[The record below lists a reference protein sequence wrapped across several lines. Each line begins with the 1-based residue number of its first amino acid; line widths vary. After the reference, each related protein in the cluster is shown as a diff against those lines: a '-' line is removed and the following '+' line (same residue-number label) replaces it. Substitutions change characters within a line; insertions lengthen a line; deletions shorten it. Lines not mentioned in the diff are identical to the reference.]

1 MSQSDE
7 IKQYVKTVC
16 EQIRWKRP
24 AVLLQ
29 KKLKIIF
36 ATKGCLCSQGEDEKT
51 ATEKAILQMAMP
63 FPSVWS
69 SIKFTGQSLSGQ

>member
-36 ATKGCLCSQGEDEKT
+36 ATKGMLMFLREKM
-51 ATEKAILQMAMP
+51 KN
-63 FPSVWS
+63 
-69 SIKFTGQSLSGQ
+69 GY